1 MACILELI
9 KHQERTLGTTPLLSE
24 AALSGLGD
32 AGKTSI
38 HPKESQTD
46 PVQQFYGAE
55 TWAALLL
62 PHCGCPTQDQAQIL
76 SRRKR
81 MDRL

>member
-1 MACILELI
+1 MACSLELI
-9 KHQERTLGTTPLLSE
+9 KHQEKTLGMALMFSK

-32 AGKTSI
+32 AEKTGI
-38 HPKESQTD
+38 CPKESQTD
-46 PVQQFYGAE
+46 PVQQFCGAE

-62 PHCGCPTQDQAQIL
+62 QHCRCPTQDQAQIL